1 MKDFLQDIVQHTYAL
16 GFIDLVKVTGSD
28 EETSIEGLAEDR
40 SVIVQGKF
48 KKPIADFIGTF
59 GMPNLSKLN
68 TLLNI
73 PEYKENAKITI
84 NSQDRN
90 GETVPVGLH
99 FENVKGDFKNDYR
112 FMVSEIINEKLK
124 SVKMKDV
131 NWAVDFE
138 PGVAAIQRLKFQSQV
153 HNEETTFIAKTDEGH
168 LKFFFGD
175 HSTHAGNFIFQPDV
189 TGTLKHG
196 WHWPIQQ
203 VMSIL
208 SLSGDCKMQFSDEGV
223 GMISI
228 DSGLAE
234 YRYLLPAQSK

>member
-1 MKDFLQDIVQHTYAL
+1 MKDFLQDIVQHTHAL
-16 GFIDLVKVTGSD
+16 GFIDLVKITGSD
-28 EETSIEGLAEDR
+28 EETNIEGLAEDR

-48 KKPIADFIGTF
+48 KKPIAEFIGTF
-59 GMPNLSKLN
+59 GMPNLNKLN

-73 PEYKENAKITI
+73 PEYKEGADISI
-84 NSQDRN
+84 NTQDRN
-90 GETVPVGLH
+90 GENIPVGLH
-99 FENVKGDFKNDYR
+99 FENARGDFKNDYR

-131 NWAVDFE
+131 GWAVEFE
-138 PGVAAIQRLKFQSQV
+138 PSVAAIQRLKFQAQV
-153 HNEETTFIAKTDEGH
+153 HSEETTFIAKTDDGH
-168 LKFFFGD
+168 LKFYFGD
-175 HSTHAGNFIFQPDV
+175 HSTHAGNFTFQPDV

-208 SLSGDCKMQFSDEGV
+208 SLPGDTQMRFSDEGV
-223 GMISI
+223 GMISV

>member
-1 MKDFLQDIVQHTYAL
+1 MKDFLQDIVQHTHAL
-16 GFIDLVKVTGSD
+16 GFIDLVKITGSD
-28 EETSIEGLAEDR
+28 EETNIEGLAEDR

-48 KKPIADFIGTF
+48 KKPIAEFIGTF
-59 GMPNLSKLN
+59 GMPNLNKLN

-73 PEYKENAKITI
+73 PEYKEGAEISI
-84 NSQDRN
+84 NTQDRN
-90 GETVPVGLH
+90 GENVPVGLH
-99 FENVKGDFKNDYR
+99 FENARGDFKNDYR

-131 NWAVDFE
+131 GWAVEFE
-138 PGVAAIQRLKFQSQV
+138 PSVAAIQRLKFQAQV
-153 HNEETTFIAKTDEGH
+153 HSEETTFIAKTDDGH
-168 LKFFFGD
+168 LKFYFGD
-175 HSTHAGNFIFQPDV
+175 HSTHAGNFTFQPDV

-203 VMSIL
+203 VMAIL
-208 SLSGDCKMQFSDEGV
+208 SLPGDTQMRFSDEGV
-223 GMISI
+223 GMISV